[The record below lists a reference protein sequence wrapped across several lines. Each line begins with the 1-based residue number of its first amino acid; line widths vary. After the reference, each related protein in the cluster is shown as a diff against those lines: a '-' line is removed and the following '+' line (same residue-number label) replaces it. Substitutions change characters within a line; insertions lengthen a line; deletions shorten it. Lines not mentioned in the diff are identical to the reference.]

1 MDNIK
6 LVAPCLFGTESILA
20 DELRRMG
27 IEKVSAENGRVL
39 FEGELNLLARANI
52 NSRFAERILINVGEF
67 SATTFTELFDG
78 TNEIHWEE
86 WIGRLDEFP
95 VSGHSIK
102 SKLTS
107 IPDCQKIVKKA
118 IGYGA
123 FSKHAAEYFFHSGSN

>member
-52 NSRFAERILINVGEF
+52 NSRFGICGIRLHWYHLWAEDS
-67 SATTFTELFDG
+67 SA
-78 TNEIHWEE
+78 W
-86 WIGRLDEFP
+86 
-95 VSGHSIK
+95 
-102 SKLTS
+102 
-107 IPDCQKIVKKA
+107 A
-118 IGYGA
+118 ISSTRR
-123 FSKHAAEYFFHSGSN
+123 F